1 MAVRLGICRD
11 KNGYLLAEWLTGILL
26 CGILFSGFYLGGL
39 VSQRIIAVVESECAA
54 WEFAR
59 DILHIRERAL
69 AGSDLGYVELR
80 VDRKGYWV
88 CRRPNLVEKKRDFA
102 LGRSDPHLWFSSI
115 PSYVIKF
122 SVNGAPSSSGKYIL
136 QHKRIS
142 AVKIQIDIQPV
153 TGRIRVARMY

>member
-11 KNGYLLAEWLTGILL
+11 KNGYLLTEWLTGILL

-80 VDRKGYWV
+80 ADRKGYWV
-88 CRRPNLVEKKRDFA
+88 CRRPNLVEK
-102 LGRSDPHLWFSSI
+102 
-115 PSYVIKF
+115 
-122 SVNGAPSSSGKYIL
+122 NGIL
-136 QHKRIS
+136 RWAGLIRIFGFQ
-142 AVKIQIDIQPV
+142 VF
-153 TGRIRVARMY
+153 RHML